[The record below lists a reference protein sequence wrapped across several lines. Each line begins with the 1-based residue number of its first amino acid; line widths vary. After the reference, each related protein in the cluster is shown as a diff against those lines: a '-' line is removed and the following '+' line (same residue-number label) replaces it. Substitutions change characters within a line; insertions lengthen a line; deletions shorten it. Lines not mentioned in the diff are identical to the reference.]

1 MKRNSSKPKRRYGDA
16 GFTLVE
22 LVVVIAVLAILAG
35 VGAVAY
41 NGYIEYA
48 KKGVDK
54 KTVGEVMHA
63 IELANYDDT
72 SLFENPVTVFI
83 SGPEGDGTTSCNTD
97 IDNALSNALGDLTT
111 VKLSEKSVGDPAGIL
126 TQLVSNSRYNDYI
139 EAAKNGTKATFAD
152 DVFGLWDSVVEAK
165 ENFGGTRTDYLDLAI
180 KYAKNYGTEGKS
192 PAIDNWKNGAAIDD
206 LGAEQ
211 GQAVALARNY
221 CFAVYAAQ
229 KELTPAMQKQLQD
242 FIDGGYGLYGAAGLH
257 TKFFGDIFDKDEDGN
272 STKSAWD
279 QIVTDYE
286 GEQADIDVKA
296 YLALMA
302 AAETID
308 STGTMQDDEL
318 MGEMNKVLGSLDAVM
333 RDSENAEKIKTIGK
347 CATITVIKNPDGT
360 LTMTP
365 CPDDLNPRDE
375 NNSGGSNSGKEESEG
390 CSKNHT
396 ANVEVV
402 LGGSPQNGTLQLKN
416 NGSLTDTIELCLI
429 DNNCPSCTLSYS
441 SAHFETGSISISG
454 TSDVIKVEGNTIT
467 ALKSGT
473 ATVTITVTV
482 KSALSSY
489 VKVTNNP
496 ITVTVNVHD

>member
-63 IELANYDDT
+63 IELANYDDP
-72 SLFENPVTVFI
+72 SLFENQATVFI
-83 SGPEGDGTTSCNTD
+83 SGPEGNGITSLPD
-97 IDNALSNALGDLTT
+97 INNALSTALGDLTT

-126 TQLVSNSRYNDYI
+126 TALSSNNRYNDYI
-139 EAAKNGTKATFAD
+139 TAAKDGAKATFAD

-192 PAIDNWKNGAAIDD
+192 PAIDNWKNSAAIDD

-279 QIVTDYE
+279 QIVNDYE
-286 GEQADIDVKA
+286 REQADIDVKA

-360 LTMTP
+360 LKMTVTP
-365 CPDDLNPRDE
+365 PELDPRTESGNDTPQEEVDYTQDGATLNFGSGATTGDIVMKPGSTITITISNLPGDE
-375 NNSGGSNSGKEESEG
+375 SGVSGYNVSTGGNVSSNS
-390 CSKNHT
+390 
-396 ANVEVV
+396 
-402 LGGSPQNGTLQLKN
+402 N
-416 NGSLTDTIELCLI
+416 NQ
-429 DNNCPSCTLSYS
+429 
-441 SAHFETGSISISG
+441 AA
-454 TSDVIKVEGNTIT
+454 K
-467 ALKSGT
+467 
-473 ATVTITVTV
+473 TVTITAGEAG
-482 KSALSSY
+482 SG
-489 VKVTNNP
+489 
-496 ITVTVNVHD
+496 TVTVSWTVGGIIPASFTLNVSIK

>member
-1 MKRNSSKPKRRYGDA
+1 MKQNSSTEKSKNR

-22 LVVVIAVLAILAG
+22 LIVVIAILAILSA

-41 NGYIEYA
+41 TGYIEYT
-48 KKGVDK
+48 KKGLDK
-54 KTVGEVMHA
+54 QTVGEIMHA

-83 SGPEGDGTTSCNTD
+83 SGPEGNGTTSLNTD

-111 VKLSEKSVGDPAGIL
+111 VKVSEKSVGDPAAIL
-126 TQLVSNSRYNDYI
+126 TALSSNSRYNDYI
-139 EAAKNGTKATFAD
+139 TAAKGGAKATFAD

-165 ENFGGTRTDYLDLAI
+165 TNFASPRKDFLNLAVQ
-180 KYAKNYGTEGKS
+180 YANNYGTGNES
-192 PAIDNWKNGAAIDD
+192 PAFDNWKNGKAIDD
-206 LGAEQ
+206 MGPED
-211 GQAVALARNY
+211 GQAVSLARNY
-221 CFAVYAAQ
+221 CFAVYAAKQ
-229 KELTPAMQKQLQD
+229 DLTPAMQKQLQD
-242 FIDGGYGLYGAAGLH
+242 FINGGYGLYGAAGLH
-257 TKFFGDIFDKDEDGN
+257 TKFFGDIFDEDEEGH

-279 QIVTDYE
+279 QIVTAYE
-286 GEQADIDVKA
+286 KEQADIDVKA

-302 AAETID
+302 ATEAID
-308 STGTMQDDEL
+308 PTGTMQDDEI
-318 MGEMNKVLGSLDAVM
+318 MGEMNKVLGSLDAIM
-333 RDSENAEKIKTIGK
+333 RDPDNAETIKSTIIEK

-360 LTMTP
+360 LTMKP
-365 CPDDLNPRDE
+365 YPEDLNPRDE
-375 NNSGGSNSGKEESEG
+375 NNSGGSSSGKEESEG

-396 ANVEVV
+396 STVEVT
-402 LGGSPQNGTLQLKN
+402 LGGSPTNGTLQLKN

-482 KSALSSY
+482 KNALSSY

-496 ITVTVNVHD
+496 ITVTVNVH